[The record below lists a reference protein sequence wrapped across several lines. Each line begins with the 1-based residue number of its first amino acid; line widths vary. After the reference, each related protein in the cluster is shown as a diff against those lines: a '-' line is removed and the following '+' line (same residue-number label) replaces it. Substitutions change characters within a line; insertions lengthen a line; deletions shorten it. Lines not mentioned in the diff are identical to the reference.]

1 MVCNGIA
8 FGGGRLP
15 GCESVAAATAVL
27 RRAVELGVTL
37 IDTADVYGQGVSE
50 TRIAEALHPYP
61 PGLTIATKGGFV
73 RGSGGPVP
81 DGRPE
86 HLRAAC
92 EESLRRLRTDTID
105 LYQLHAPDPSVPLE
119 ESLGAI
125 AQLRDEGKI
134 RRIGV
139 SNVDAR
145 ELARARAVAP
155 VAAVQNAYNVRRRR
169 RFGADPVLAEC
180 ERAGIAYLAYQPI
193 AAGRL
198 VEDDAVRDVAAG
210 HGATPA
216 QVALAWLLSQSP
228 VVVPIPGTCAVSH
241 VEENMWAA
249 RLQLTRADL
258 AALTPGAGDD

>member
-1 MVCNGIA
+1 
-8 FGGGRLP
+8 
-15 GCESVAAATAVL
+15 
-27 RRAVELGVTL
+27 
-37 IDTADVYGQGVSE
+37 
-50 TRIAEALHPYP
+50 
-61 PGLTIATKGGFV
+61 
-73 RGSGGPVP
+73 
-81 DGRPE
+81 
-86 HLRAAC
+86 
-92 EESLRRLRTDTID
+92 
-105 LYQLHAPDPSVPLE
+105 
-119 ESLGAI
+119 
-125 AQLRDEGKI
+125 
-134 RRIGV
+134 
-139 SNVDAR
+139 
-145 ELARARAVAP
+145 
-155 VAAVQNAYNVRRRR
+155 
-169 RFGADPVLAEC
+169 VLAEC